1 MTNILFLID
10 TLHGGG
16 AEKVLCTL
24 VNHMDPEKFS
34 ITVLTE
40 EPIDRRAYLR
50 PGIRYRSMCPF
61 KSRLGKKLFH
71 LWLRLC
77 AQLKWVYPLYI
88 RGDHDIEVAYLECGP
103 TKYLSQSTNQHALRL
118 AWVHCALTEKEGIAA
133 QAQKLQKQYNAYDM
147 AVCVS
152 QNVQQSF
159 QALIGEYPKSALVYN
174 ACDEAEIRHKAL
186 SGAPVPVGGLRLV
199 SAGRLSKEKGYDRL
213 LEACHRLWQEGERFT
228 LQILGDGSERPALEA
243 QIARHGLSDCV
254 QLLGFQQNPYPYLSA
269 ADVVVCS
276 SRYEGFSTVVTE
288 ALILGKCILTTDCS
302 GMDELLDHSEY
313 GLIVD
318 NSTQGL
324 YEGLKKLLSSQA
336 LRQAYAQKA
345 LSRGEDF
352 SLTARVRQTEEFLLQ
367 SLQEKRNSE
376 KHLQH

>member
-40 EPIDRRAYLR
+40 EPIDSHAYLR
-50 PGIRYRSMCPF
+50 PGIRYRSICPF

-88 RGDHDIEVAYLECGP
+88 RGNYDIEVAYLECGP
-103 TKYLSQSTNQHALRL
+103 TKYLAQSTNRQALKL
-118 AWVHCALTEKEGIAA
+118 AWVHCDLTQKEGMLQ
-133 QAQKLQKQYNAYDM
+133 QAQKLQKQYRAYDM

-159 QALIGEYPKSALVYN
+159 RALIGEYPKSAVVYN

-186 SGAPVPVGGLRLV
+186 AGVPVPVDGLRLV
-199 SAGRLSKEKGYDRL
+199 AVGRLSKEKGYDRL
-213 LEACHRLWQEGERFT
+213 LDACRRLWQAGESFT
-228 LQILGDGSERPALEA
+228 LQILGDGSERLALEA
-243 QIARHGLSDCV
+243 QIARYGLSDYV

-276 SRYEGFSTVVTE
+276 SRYEGFSTVATE

-302 GMDELLDHSEY
+302 GMQELLGDSEY

-324 YEGLKKLLSSQA
+324 CGGLKKLLSSQA
-336 LRQAYAQKA
+336 IRQAYAQKA
-345 LSRGEDF
+345 LARGEDF